1 MTQDEPAEGSSPLR
15 LDEWEKVLE
24 GEVPRRRQKI
34 AVPVDTDRLW
44 TPEEVAHFLSVPVH
58 TLYRW
63 RYLGT
68 GPKAG
73 RVGRHLRYLPADV
86 IAWFRQQQAA

>member
-1 MTQDEPAEGSSPLR
+1 MANGAHVNTERLPAGTQGGDPLA
-15 LDEWEKVLE
+15 
-24 GEVPRRRQKI
+24 GG
-34 AVPVDTDRLW
+34 DTVAPNADRLW
-44 TPEEVAHFLSVPVH
+44 TVGEVSHFLGVPVA

-63 RYLGT
+63 RYLGV

-86 IAWFRQQQAA
+86 IGWFRKQQAA

>member
-1 MTQDEPAEGSSPLR
+1 MAKGAKPDTEGTHGAELLTGGDTVTS
-15 LDEWEKVLE
+15 
-24 GEVPRRRQKI
+24 
-34 AVPVDTDRLW
+34 DTDRLW
-44 TPEEVAHFLSVPVH
+44 TVEEVSRFLGIPVA

-63 RYLGT
+63 RYLGV

-86 IAWFRQQQAA
+86 MSWFRKQQAA

>member
-1 MTQDEPAEGSSPLR
+1 MMESTWITARPGLGWLEDETPLAG
-15 LDEWEKVLE
+15 LWAVQ
-24 GEVPRRRQKI
+24 EVSHFLV
-34 AVPVDTDRLW
+34 VPV
-44 TPEEVAHFLSVPVH
+44 A

-63 RYLGT
+63 RYLGV

-86 IAWFRQQQAA
+86 IGWFRKQQAA

>member
-1 MTQDEPAEGSSPLR
+1 MAKPADDKIERLLTVGHVPDRLIVEPH
-15 LDEWEKVLE
+15 
-24 GEVPRRRQKI
+24 
-34 AVPVDTDRLW
+34 TDRLW
-44 TPEEVAHFLSVPVH
+44 TVQEVSHFLGVPVA

-63 RYLGT
+63 RYLGV

-86 IAWFRQQQAA
+86 ISWFRKQQAA

>member
-1 MTQDEPAEGSSPLR
+1 MAKATEGQARKLTARSVPEPLT
-15 LDEWEKVLE
+15 
-24 GEVPRRRQKI
+24 GEV
-34 AVPVDTDRLW
+34 AVRPDADRLW
-44 TPEEVAHFLSVPVH
+44 TVEDVSHFLGVPVA

-68 GPKAG
+68 GPQAG

-86 IAWFRQQQAA
+86 ISWFRKQQAA

>member
-1 MTQDEPAEGSSPLR
+1 MAKGAQTNTERRPTPAQGAELLTKEDSVAS
-15 LDEWEKVLE
+15 
-24 GEVPRRRQKI
+24 
-34 AVPVDTDRLW
+34 DTDRLW
-44 TPEEVAHFLSVPVH
+44 SVEEVSRFLGIPVA

-63 RYLGT
+63 RYLGV

-86 IAWFRQQQAA
+86 LSWFRKQQAA

>member
-1 MTQDEPAEGSSPLR
+1 MARGAQTDTGGTQGAELLTGGDTVAS
-15 LDEWEKVLE
+15 
-24 GEVPRRRQKI
+24 
-34 AVPVDTDRLW
+34 DTDRLW
-44 TPEEVAHFLSVPVH
+44 SVEEVSRFLGIPVA

-63 RYLGT
+63 RYLGV

-86 IAWFRQQQAA
+86 MSWFRKQQAA

>member
-1 MTQDEPAEGSSPLR
+1 HSSMTRKENPPVN
-15 LDEWEKVLE
+15 LDPE
-24 GEVPRRRQKI
+24 
-34 AVPVDTDRLW
+34 RLW
-44 TPEEVAHFLSVPVH
+44 TPEEVATFLGVPKA
-58 TLYRW
+58 TLYQW

-86 IAWFRQQQAA
+86 ITWFRQQQDAA

>member
-1 MTQDEPAEGSSPLR
+1 MEHQI
-15 LDEWEKVLE
+15 
-24 GEVPRRRQKI
+24 PRTRQVI
-34 AVPVDTDRLW
+34 TTMQTDRLW
-44 TPEEVAHFLSVPVH
+44 TPEEVSHFLGVPVP

-63 RYLGT
+63 RYLGI

-86 IAWFRQQQAA
+86 IGWFRKQQVT